1 MELTARVQALVT
13 ELQLADAIID
23 RDQPRNDLVHLEVV
37 GESLQFTS
45 QGHSLLLRTTCPVEA
60 VVSGGAIA
68 VPMRRLLAYLQLFPA
83 DTEMSI
89 AATKTDMAKVTLV
102 RSETRIPGL
111 AAESYEVG
119 LESRLDTGQPAP
131 TASMPEGA
139 VSLPADLLLE
149 ALNHTIISVA
159 DEQSHYTIEGAQ
171 LIVHRDK
178 IGMVSTDGHRLS
190 LYLREVCVETVQEDL
205 QCLIGRKAMTELK
218 RILEQCEGS
227 ADEQALVEFALDET
241 QIYFRTPR
249 RLLVSQRL
257 AGRFPEYNRVMPKDF
272 NATLELDKETFA
284 PVLRRV
290 SLFSEQRSGAV
301 RFDIGNG
308 EMKMQAQVF
317 GDAVDMLHSEES
329 ISVDYSGDP
338 ISVGFNARYIL
349 EFMQICTGGAFRLH
363 IGDPRSAALMEV
375 PEKDPGTDYRYVLM
389 PIRV

>member
-1 MELTARVQALVT
+1 MELTARVQALVA
-13 ELQLADAIID
+13 ELQLADAIIE
-23 RDQPRNDLVHLEVV
+23 RDQARNDLIHLEVV
-37 GESLQFTS
+37 GDSLQFTS
-45 QGHSLLLRTTCPVEA
+45 QGHSLVLRTTCPVE

-83 DTEMSI
+83 DAEMRI
-89 AATKTDMAKVTLV
+89 AATEADMAKVTLV

-111 AAESYEVG
+111 ASESYDVG
-119 LESRLDTGQPAP
+119 LESRSDAGEPAP
-131 TASMPEGA
+131 AVSMPEE
-139 VSLPADLLLE
+139 SIELPADLVLE
-149 ALNHTIISVA
+149 ALNHTIFSVA

-171 LIVHRDK
+171 LIVHREK

-190 LYLREVCVETVQEDL
+190 LYLREVSVGTVQEDL

-227 ADEQALVEFALDET
+227 DDEPARVEFAVDESR
-241 QIYFRTPR
+241 IYFQTPR
-249 RLLVSQRL
+249 RLLVSHKL
-257 AGRFPEYNRVMPKDF
+257 GGRFPEYNRVMPKEF

-290 SLFSEQRSGAV
+290 SLFSERRSSAV
-301 RFDIGNG
+301 RFDIENG

-317 GDAVDMLHSEES
+317 GDDADMLHSEES
-329 ISVDYSGDP
+329 ISVDYAGDP
-338 ISVGFNARYIL
+338 IRVGFNARYIL

-363 IGDPRSAALMEV
+363 IGDPRSAALMEI
-375 PEKDPGTDYRYVLM
+375 PDTEPGTDYRYVLM